1 MKLVLLGP
9 PGAGKGTQA
18 ESLARKYSVPHISTG
33 DILREAV
40 REGTELGRKAK
51 GYMDRGELVPD
62 DLVVAMVAGRLGEPD
77 CAGGWILD
85 GFPRSV
91 GQAEALDARLGD
103 EPYVVAYFDAPEDAV
118 IERLSGRRVC
128 SKCKRNYNAR
138 FSPPK
143 NDGVCDGC
151 GGELFQREDDRPE
164 TVRARLRTYEEQTAS
179 LTDRYESAGKLVR
192 VDGSGRPDVVAQRI
206 GEVLEEWE

>member
-18 ESLARKYSVPHISTG
+18 ESLASEHSVPHISTG

-51 GYMDRGELVPD
+51 GYMDGGELVPD

-77 CAGGWILD
+77 CAGGWLLD

-91 GQAEALDARLGD
+91 GQADALDARLGD
-103 EPYVVAYFDAPEDAV
+103 EPYVVVYFDAPEDAV
-118 IERLSGRRVC
+118 VERLSGRRVC
-128 SKCKRNYNAR
+128 SDCGHNYNTR

-143 NDGVCDGC
+143 KDGVCDDC
-151 GGELFQREDDRPE
+151 GGKLSQREDDAPE

-179 LTDRYESAGKLVR
+179 LIERYEGAGRLVR
-192 VDGSGRPDVVAQRI
+192 VNGSGSPDEVADRI
-206 GEVLEEWE
+206 REALKEWA